1 MPDVAECPYC
11 EHDNDMTDGLVDL
24 SRDNT
29 FDHEC
34 ANCGE
39 SFEISVVF
47 DPRFISRKIEFE
59 NCDRCGTE
67 ERDIRKRGRVR
78 PFPDHL
84 DGDKFCK
91 YCYLKGI
98 IEVCDREVK
107 RLTEGD

>member
-1 MPDVAECPYC
+1 MYEVAECPYC
-11 EHDNDMTDGLVDL
+11 EHDNDMSDGLVDL
-24 SRDNT
+24 PGDNT

-34 ANCGE
+34 TNCGE
-39 SFEISVVF
+39 SFEIRVEF
-47 DPRFISRKIEFE
+47 DPRFMSRKIELV
-59 NCDRCGTE
+59 NCDQCGIE

-98 IEVCDREVK
+98 SEVCDREVK
-107 RLTEGD
+107 KLTEGD